1 MQKIRLGRTGLQ
13 VTKIG
18 FGGIPIQ
25 RITEDEAVEVVR
37 RAVDLGINW
46 IDTANGYTVSEER
59 IGKALREYPRDRVL
73 LFTKGGGKSPEAL
86 DEQIQLSLRRLQT
99 DVIDVYQFHGV
110 HSKAWKGMLDNGA
123 VDLVLDYRRKGVI
136 RHVAASSHDEASR
149 LEVMDH
155 PAIEVVQWPFNFVM
169 HGEAIKVLEKC
180 RERDI
185 GFIAM
190 KPMGGGRFPNAGPC
204 IRFLMQ
210 YPEVAADPGFE
221 KTWEVE
227 EIVGLVDGFAGLT
240 EEDRRELAQLQQELG
255 KRFCRRCGYCSPC
268 PQGVSIVGIMPLGS
282 FIKRFPPSRVF
293 NEATDKTVASLD
305 KCIECGECEEKC
317 PYDLPIR
324 EIMRAEV
331 ENYHRLRPPVSCRG
345 KKRSLNSS

>member
-1 MQKIRLGRTGLQ
+1 MQKIRLGRSGLQ

-59 IGKALREYPRDRVL
+59 IGKALREYPRGRVL

-110 HSKAWKGMLDNGA
+110 HSEAWKGMLDNGA
-123 VDLVLDYRRKGVI
+123 VDLVLDYRRRGVI
-136 RHVAASSHDEASR
+136 RHVAASSHDEASL
-149 LEVMDH
+149 LEVIDH
-155 PAIEVVQWPFNFVM
+155 PAIEVVQRPFNFVM
-169 HGEAIKVLEKC
+169 HGEAEKVL
-180 RERDI
+180 
-185 GFIAM
+185 
-190 KPMGGGRFPNAGPC
+190 
-204 IRFLMQ
+204 
-210 YPEVAADPGFE
+210 
-221 KTWEVE
+221 
-227 EIVGLVDGFAGLT
+227 
-240 EEDRRELAQLQQELG
+240 
-255 KRFCRRCGYCSPC
+255 
-268 PQGVSIVGIMPLGS
+268 
-282 FIKRFPPSRVF
+282 
-293 NEATDKTVASLD
+293 
-305 KCIECGECEEKC
+305 EKC